1 MCWSGRLGVEEG
13 RIGGIFLRVFSLPS
27 AVQSVRSSVRCD
39 QRVCLEEASMGVPVD
54 DSVWTGYLVL

>member
-1 MCWSGRLGVEEG
+1 MEEG